1 MSYSSVYTR
10 VPLTIIRSIKGP
22 IVACL
27 TFSNIRITTSPP
39 RCNIPKIGGF
49 SFARV
54 PRPRSP
60 FRRRLRGDGLFFDR
74 LGMALMSC
82 HHIDFVALV
91 LPLQHDRSAAVDD
104 PLSELLDHGP
114 GIILVD
120 VEFLG
125 DLQSREVQA
134 HEIEAGDPGPQG
146 QVMAGEDGVGQVV
159 KSLAAGPTLI
169 ALAKRLSVVPAVL

>member
-1 MSYSSVYTR
+1 MAYSSVYTR

-54 PRPRSP
+54 PRARSP
-60 FRRRLRGDGLFFDR
+60 FRRRLRGGGLFFDR
-74 LGMALMSC
+74 RGVALT
-82 HHIDFVALV
+82 HRPHKDFVTLDLA
-91 LPLQHDRSAAVDD
+91 LQHDRRAAVDD

-114 GIILVD
+114 GVILVD
-120 VEFLG
+120 L
-125 DLQSREVQA
+125 
-134 HEIEAGDPGPQG
+134 
-146 QVMAGEDGVGQVV
+146 
-159 KSLAAGPTLI
+159 
-169 ALAKRLSVVPAVL
+169 

>member
-60 FRRRLRGDGLFFDR
+60 FRRRRRPTLPFFDLLR
-74 LGMALMSC
+74 MPLMSR
-82 HHIDFVALV
+82 HHIDFAAF
-91 LPLQHDRSAAVDD
+91 DRAGKRDRGPAIDD
-104 PLSELLDHGP
+104 PLAELLDHHP
-114 GIILVD
+114 GVVLVH
-120 VEFLG
+120 VELLG
-125 DLQSREVQA
+125 DLQAGEVQP
-134 HEIEAGDPGPQG
+134 HQVQAGDPGSQRP
-146 QVMAGEDGVGQVV
+146 VVAGEDCAGEVV
-159 KSLAAGPTLI
+159 EASPAAV
-169 ALAKRLSVVPAVL
+169 AL

>member
-27 TFSNIRITTSPP
+27 TFSSIRMTTAPP

-60 FRRRLRGDGLFFDR
+60 FRRRRRGGRPFFDGH
-74 LGMALMSC
+74 GMALMSGY
-82 HHIDFVALV
+82 HIDFVAFDLA
-91 LPLQHDRSAAVDD
+91 LQHDRRTTGDD
-104 PLSELLDHGP
+104 PLAESLDH
-114 GIILVD
+114 
-120 VEFLG
+120 
-125 DLQSREVQA
+125 
-134 HEIEAGDPGPQG
+134 
-146 QVMAGEDGVGQVV
+146 
-159 KSLAAGPTLI
+159 
-169 ALAKRLSVVPAVL
+169 